1 MASIPAE
8 NLPTRS
14 TFPYRQLDELDS
26 IRLIRLHPA
35 SSSQAEVKCSLIHST
50 LKICGDI
57 YDDYTALSY
66 VWGDPNDTRS
76 IWIDGIPFPTTI
88 NLFSALRDLRH
99 ENSALLVWADAICI
113 NQIDDKEKL
122 GQIAIMGKIYSMAEH
137 TVIYLGPLEAKN
149 ADELNSWASTDFH
162 ESRLSSGLADLVLS
176 QPWFRRVWVF
186 QELVFSKDPRVQLGR
201 YRLSWNTLYR
211 ALARRM
217 ESEYSGKDIEV
228 IHGSK
233 LLTDMHQARE
243 THRKGEG
250 TGRPP
255 HSNIPLMDLEDESS
269 EDESSGGES
278 SVTMLSLLRARRGLG
293 VTYPKDMIFAHLGFA
308 SDGAALVERINYS
321 MNHVHLY
328 HSFARYIVDQGL
340 YCELFNEINDVDPS
354 PQRNGLSSWT
364 PNWEIQ
370 KNDGLIPFKN
380 WVTEVFVRKYV
391 DNSSLFWMKPKI
403 SNIIHTFVR
412 DPPILA
418 CLGAE
423 FDVVVRCSGSLSGLV
438 KLFLHDFEIAW
449 RCCLRASKPTIVEYK
464 GRLNGLAYKDVY
476 KTIWGPDTMNEDILS
491 GVRTC
496 KEILDSL
503 YDTTHSKPSELKFAD
518 LVWIYNILSDIT
530 ETTYLSLRSWNPGIL
545 ARTGCGRL
553 ALVPRWTQ
561 CGDIVGGLILP
572 SGHRHISNQFL
583 IFRPMGATAPD
594 LEALLKEKFGQ
605 RIRPVLCCKLLGL
618 CWMDERNLHFKD
630 QYAGKHEVDGD
641 GLGFDDWKAIMAG
654 CSTNDLKL
662 REPKISS
669 RFYLTLESLRRLDV
683 AEQNLHWK
691 TFAIH

>member
-14 TFPYRQLDELDS
+14 TFPYRPLDELNS

-50 LKICGDI
+50 LKLYGDI

-66 VWGDPNDTRS
+66 VWGDPNDTKS

-99 ENSALLVWADAICI
+99 ENRALLVWADAICI

-122 GQIAIMGKIYSMAEH
+122 GQIAMMGKIYSMAEH

-162 ESRLSSGLADLVLS
+162 ESRFSSGLADLVLS
-176 QPWFRRVWVF
+176 QTWFRRVWVF

-211 ALARRM
+211 VLARRM

-233 LLTDMHQARE
+233 LLTEMHQARE

-255 HSNIPLMDLEDESS
+255 HSNSPLKDLED
-269 EDESSGGES
+269 ES

-308 SDGAALVERINYS
+308 SDGAALGERINYS

-328 HSFARYIVDQGL
+328 HLFARYIVDQGL

-370 KNDGLIPFKN
+370 KNDGLIPFKD
-380 WVTEVFVRKYV
+380 WVTEVFEWKDM
-391 DNSSLFWMKPKI
+391 DNNSLFWMKPKI
-403 SNIIHTFVR
+403 SNIIQHTFVR

-423 FDVVVRCSGSLSGLV
+423 LDVVVRCSGSLSGLV
-438 KLFLHDFEIAW
+438 KLYLQTPK
-449 RCCLRASKPTIVEYK
+449 LP
-464 GRLNGLAYKDVY
+464 
-476 KTIWGPDTMNEDILS
+476 
-491 GVRTC
+491 GV
-496 KEILDSL
+496 
-503 YDTTHSKPSELKFAD
+503 
-518 LVWIYNILSDIT
+518 
-530 ETTYLSLRSWNPGIL
+530 
-545 ARTGCGRL
+545 
-553 ALVPRWTQ
+553 
-561 CGDIVGGLILP
+561 
-572 SGHRHISNQFL
+572 
-583 IFRPMGATAPD
+583 
-594 LEALLKEKFGQ
+594 
-605 RIRPVLCCKLLGL
+605 
-618 CWMDERNLHFKD
+618 
-630 QYAGKHEVDGD
+630 
-641 GLGFDDWKAIMAG
+641 
-654 CSTNDLKL
+654 
-662 REPKISS
+662 
-669 RFYLTLESLRRLDV
+669 V
-683 AEQNLHWK
+683 A
-691 TFAIH
+691 

>member
-14 TFPYRQLDELDS
+14 AFPYRPLDELNS

-50 LKICGDI
+50 LKIYGDI

-66 VWGDPNDTRS
+66 VWGDPNDTKS
-76 IWIDGIPFPTTI
+76 IWIDGFPFPTTI

-99 ENSALLVWADAICI
+99 ENRALLVWADAICI

-122 GQIAIMGKIYSMAEH
+122 GQIAMMGKIYSMAEH

-149 ADELNSWASTDFH
+149 TDELNSWASVDFH

-176 QPWFRRVWVF
+176 QTWFRRVWVF
-186 QELVFSKDPRVQLGR
+186 QELVFSKDPRVQLGP
-201 YRLSWNTLYR
+201 YRLSWNTLYH
-211 ALARRM
+211 ALARHM

-233 LLTDMHQARE
+233 LLTEMHQARE

-250 TGRPP
+250 TGRPRRTN
-255 HSNIPLMDLEDESS
+255 SPLIDLED
-269 EDESSGGES
+269 ES

-308 SDGAALVERINYS
+308 SDGAALGERINYS

-328 HSFARYIVDQGL
+328 NLVARHIVDQGL
-340 YCELFNEINDVDPS
+340 HCELFNEINGVEPS
-354 PQRNGLSSWT
+354 SQRNGLSSWT

-370 KNDGLIPFKN
+370 RTDALIPSN
-380 WVTEVFVRKYV
+380 DWVTEGFEWRCR
-391 DNSSLFWMKPKI
+391 NPSSLLWVKPKI

-423 FDVVVRCSGSLSGLV
+423 LDVVVGCSSSLSGLV
-438 KLFLHDFEIAW
+438 KLYLQDPEIVV
-449 RCCLRASKPTIVEYK
+449 RCCLRAAKPTIVESE
-464 GRLNGLAYKDVY
+464 GRFHGLDYDELY
-476 KTIWGPDTMNEDILS
+476 EIIWGPDTMNEDILS
-491 GVRTC
+491 GVKTC
-496 KEILDSL
+496 KKIWDSL
-503 YDTTHSKPSELKFAD
+503 YDTTHSESSEITFYDINWLYG
-518 LVWIYNILSDIT
+518 VLSGIT
-530 ETTYLSLRSWNPGIL
+530 GSTHLRLRTWNAGIL

-561 CGDIVGGLILP
+561 CGDIVAGLILP
-572 SGHRHISNQFL
+572 SGRVYNSNPL
-583 IFRPMGATAPD
+583 VIFRPIGATEPD
-594 LEALLKEKFGQ
+594 LEALLTEKFGQ
-605 RIRPVLCCKLLGL
+605 QIRPVLHCKLLGL
-618 CWMDERNLHFKD
+618 CCMDTDCLQFED
-630 QYAGKHEVDGD
+630 QNSGEYKVTRADP
-641 GLGFDDWKAIMAG
+641 GFETWKAIMAG
-654 CSTNDLKL
+654 SSTNGLML
-662 REPKISS
+662 APYKI
-669 RFYLTLESLRRLDV
+669 L
-683 AEQNLHWK
+683 
-691 TFAIH
+691 